1 MTRRKRKHIPR
12 EERLAA
18 ALVCL
23 LPQAERDY
31 LRRTDWPAS
40 RVIALFTFDHIHLHA
55 WGGSDE
61 WRNLDPKRRGAELKA
76 KDASDTSRAAKARRL
91 DEQWGDFMRRTASGR
106 KPTRRQSRW
115 PKRKLQGE
123 KRWAGPKQK

>member
-1 MTRRKRKHIPR
+1 MKRKHISC
-12 EERLAA
+12 EQRLAA

-55 WGGSDE
+55 WGGRDD
-61 WRNLDPKRRGAELKA
+61 WKNLDPRRRGPALKA
-76 KDASDTSRAAKARRL
+76 KDAADTSRAAKAVRIEDDWR
-91 DEQWGDFMRRTASGR
+91 GFMRAVAKGKKPPRR
-106 KPTRRQSRW
+106 KSRW
-115 PKRKLQGE
+115 PTRPFGGRAQ
-123 KRWAGPKQK
+123 